1 MKIPYFTRSLRR
13 FSGKGQTKRFLH
25 IHVTAFRKIIRL
37 NTFREKEG
45 MPLTTYVILL
55 IGAMLQG
62 KTLKTLGQPI
72 ITANKIA
79 PFLLGDGIPH
89 DKIQTRNL
97 LFGVVDSPVNRTPTS
112 EGFQA
117 GPLPLGKPT
126 TPPKHV
132 QNDPV
137 GFPSDPSSGTS
148 L

>member
-1 MKIPYFTRSLRR
+1 MIPISTYSIFYEVAQKI
-13 FSGKGQTKRFLH
+13 
-25 IHVTAFRKIIRL
+25 FRKGPNQKVPPYTRDSIPKDHQ
-37 NTFREKEG
+37 TEHVQREC
-45 MPLTTYVILL
+45 
-55 IGAMLQG
+55 
-62 KTLKTLGQPI
+62 QPI

>member
-1 MKIPYFTRSLRR
+1 MIPISTCFMQSKTMKATLSVQP
-13 FSGKGQTKRFLH
+13 
-25 IHVTAFRKIIRL
+25 VT
-37 NTFREKEG
+37 G
-45 MPLTTYVILL
+45 MCPP
-55 IGAMLQG
+55 QS
-62 KTLKTLGQPI
+62 
-72 ITANKIA
+72 
-79 PFLLGDGIPH
+79 PFLLGGGIPH